1 MPSSRLSPEKSM
13 TPQNSSAKLLTLR
26 NFSVLGDVFK
36 ETGKLREAEDLYRS
50 GLQGREKVLGCDH
63 PETLTAAH
71 NLSLILEAQ
80 RKFTDAEELFRST
93 IDARQRVFGKN
104 HPATCSTAY
113 CLGDMLRKLGRKA
126 EAIEWIDFA
135 LQGYVEFLGEEHAN
149 TKLCRRVLKNLKGG
163 HASCVIS

>member
-1 MPSSRLSPEKSM
+1 MPSTKLSPEKSM
-13 TPQNSSAKLLTLR
+13 TPENSSSRLLTLR

-50 GLQGREKVLGCDH
+50 GLQGREKALGRDH

-71 NLSLILEAQ
+71 NLALILEAQ
-80 RKFTDAEELFRST
+80 RKFSDAEELFRST
-93 IDARQRVFGKN
+93 IEARQRVFGKT

-113 CLGDMLRKLGRKA
+113 CLGDMLRKLGRKP
-126 EAIEWIDFA
+126 EAVDWIEFA

-149 TKLCRRVLKNLKGG
+149 TKLCRRVLKSLRSSQ
-163 HASCVIS
+163 AS